1 MLKHLMKRR
10 NGRIFIDAACGDVQ
24 ENVVRRAARIAIKE
38 NQEVFYNI
46 INRAEWENL
55 TIEDAKKIMTAKVW
69 IQELRDLL
77 SDPLSRKEANQM
89 TKNMKVGIIKE
100 LKKERMELHSR
111 CLDLDEEIK
120 KTIRSLN
127 II

>member
-1 MLKHLMKRR
+1 MKRSD
-10 NGRIFIDAACGDVQ
+10 GRIFIGAAYGDVQ
-24 ENVVRRAARIAIKE
+24 EDVVRRAARVALEK
-38 NQEVFYNI
+38 NQEVFYNV
-46 INRAEWENL
+46 INREEWENL
-55 TIEDAKKIMTAKVW
+55 TIEDAKKIMTAKMW
-69 IQELRDLL
+69 KEELRYFL